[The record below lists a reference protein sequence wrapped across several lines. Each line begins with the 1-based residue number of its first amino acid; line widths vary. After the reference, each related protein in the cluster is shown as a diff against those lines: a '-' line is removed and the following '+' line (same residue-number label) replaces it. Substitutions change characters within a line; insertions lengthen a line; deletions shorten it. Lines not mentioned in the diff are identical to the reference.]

1 MVPQR
6 QGAVEGTGYV
16 VGADWLVTN
25 LGYREAKSL
34 LLFRD
39 GEEVIRTRPSPA
51 SGSCHSPLAVHGA
64 TVYAAKIAV
73 CAILHSFVLRATNG
87 SRMKGMREKVCAR
100 GGCAFALFRVLI
112 LRDSNISESVA
123 SPHRPKMKGYASTPR
138 FVLYRTVSAGQRPHT
153 DIQSRYQQHS
163 QHDILID
170 ARAHF

>member
-73 CAILHSFVLRATNG
+73 CAILHSSVSQAKNG
-87 SRMKGMREKVCAR
+87 RGIKNMREGWKRAANALSSAPACSLLHSLIQER
-100 GGCAFALFRVLI
+100 LLSSRQYIFGSPRTYEKFEENGRFPGRIWQWSQPGWQGFALQ
-112 LRDSNISESVA
+112 
-123 SPHRPKMKGYASTPR
+123 K
-138 FVLYRTVSAGQRPHT
+138 
-153 DIQSRYQQHS
+153 
-163 QHDILID
+163 
-170 ARAHF
+170 

>member
-87 SRMKGMREKVCAR
+87 SRMKGTREKVCAR
-100 GGCAFALFRVLI
+100 GGCG
-112 LRDSNISESVA
+112 LRFVQ
-123 SPHRPKMKGYASTPR
+123 SPHITRLKCFGDGRVPSPPGNEGLCLHPAFCP
-138 FVLYRTVSAGQRPHT
+138 VSNSIG
-153 DIQSRYQQHS
+153 
-163 QHDILID
+163 
-170 ARAHF
+170 RAAAAY